1 MAIAQIKQKLITGDE
16 LLEMG
21 DIGRCELVT
30 GEIIKMSP
38 TNVEHSYLENE
49 IGALLREFIASRDLG
64 WVFVGEVG
72 IFTRHD
78 PDTVRGADVAFISK
92 ERIPKRPRQGFLDIA
107 PELIVEIVSPTDRWT
122 NLQDKIEEYFAIG
135 VQWIWVVEPK
145 RQVIRVYH
153 SPTRAEVIG
162 DLLQGEG
169 VLEGFELSITTLF
182 AE

>member
-1 MAIAQIKQKLITGDE
+1 MAVAQVKQRLITGDE

-21 DIGRCELVT
+21 DMERCELIA

-38 TNVEHSYLENE
+38 TNVEHGYLENE
-49 IGALLREFIASRDLG
+49 IGTQLRNFIASHDLG

-72 IFTRHD
+72 IFTRRD

-92 ERIPKRPRQGFLDIA
+92 ERIPKRPRRGFLDIA

-135 VQWIWVVEPK
+135 VQWVWVVEPK
-145 RQVIRVYH
+145 RQVIRVYN

-169 VLEGFELSITTLF
+169 VLEGFELSVTMLF